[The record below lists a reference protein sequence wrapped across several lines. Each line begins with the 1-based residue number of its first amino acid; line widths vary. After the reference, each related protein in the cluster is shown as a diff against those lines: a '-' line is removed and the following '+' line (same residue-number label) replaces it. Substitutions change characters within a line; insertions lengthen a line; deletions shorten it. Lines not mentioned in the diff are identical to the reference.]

1 MLAKKYRHEY
11 KIAINHC
18 DLLVLRQRF
27 SILAHP
33 DAHATG
39 AHGLYFIRSLYF
51 DSPEDYILREKL
63 DGVAYREKF
72 RIRYYHHDTSF
83 IQLEKKS
90 KRDSIGKKR
99 QAMLTLTQAECLA
112 RGDIEWLAKSDDPLL
127 QDFYRQCRARCLRP
141 KTIVDYQREA
151 YIYEPGGV
159 RLTLDYDLRT
169 GVNCTQMFDKDCPTV
184 RPPDT
189 PDILEVKWSS
199 FLPSIIHDAVQL
211 ADSKQAAAF
220 SKYAQCRL
228 YD

>member
-72 RIRYYHHDTSF
+72 RIRYY
-83 IQLEKKS
+83 
-90 KRDSIGKKR
+90 
-99 QAMLTLTQAECLA
+99 
-112 RGDIEWLAKSDDPLL
+112 
-127 QDFYRQCRARCLRP
+127 
-141 KTIVDYQREA
+141 
-151 YIYEPGGV
+151 
-159 RLTLDYDLRT
+159 
-169 GVNCTQMFDKDCPTV
+169 
-184 RPPDT
+184 
-189 PDILEVKWSS
+189 
-199 FLPSIIHDAVQL
+199 
-211 ADSKQAAAF
+211 
-220 SKYAQCRL
+220 
-228 YD
+228 